1 LSEVSDASEDSLIE
15 TSGEGYQGIL
25 FVISS
30 TSGGGK
36 GTLIRRLLDAIP
48 GISYS
53 VSWTTRA
60 PRPGEQDGVSYHFVT
75 REEFEQMRE
84 CGGFLEWAVVHGH
97 LYGTAR
103 SVVEQEL
110 SEGHDIILEID
121 VQGAAAV
128 RAALGSVVSI
138 FILPPSFEALRARLI
153 ARMTER
159 PEELELRLRNA
170 RGEVEQYEHFDYLVL
185 NDEVERA
192 AMQLAAIVLA
202 ERARRERQEW
212 VARRV
217 LATFN
222 ASTPSVE

>member
-1 LSEVSDASEDSLIE
+1 MSNDAPEASGLSSKSRSAFNR
-15 TSGEGYQGIL
+15 GCL

-36 GTLIRRLLDAIP
+36 GTLIRRLLEAVP

-60 PRPGEQDGVSYHFVT
+60 PRPGEQDGVNYHFVT
-75 REEFEQMRE
+75 EEEFASMRE
-84 CGGFLEWAVVHGH
+84 RGGFLEWAVVHGH
-97 LYGTAR
+97 FYGTAS

-110 SEGHDIILEID
+110 NEGHDIILEID
-121 VQGAAAV
+121 VQGAGAV
-128 RAALGSVVSI
+128 RAVMESVVSI
-138 FILPPSFEALRARLI
+138 FILPPSFETLRERLT

-170 RGEVEQYEHFDYLVL
+170 RGEVEQYSNFDYLVL

-192 AMQLAAIVLA
+192 AAQLAAIVHA
-202 ERARRERQEW
+202 ERAKRVRQEW
-212 VARRV
+212 LARRV
-217 LATFN
+217 LETFDE
-222 ASTPSVE
+222 ASAH